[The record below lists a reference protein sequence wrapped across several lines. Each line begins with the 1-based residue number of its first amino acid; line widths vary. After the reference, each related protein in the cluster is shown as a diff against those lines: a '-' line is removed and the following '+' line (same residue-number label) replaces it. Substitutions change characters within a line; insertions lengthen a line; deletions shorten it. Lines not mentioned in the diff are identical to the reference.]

1 MHSEENHKQNER
13 KSSEWEKL
21 FANEA
26 PDKGLISK
34 ICKQLMQLNV
44 KKTKNKKNAKQPNQK
59 IST

>member
-1 MHSEENHKQNER
+1 LHSEENHKQNER

-34 ICKQLMQLNV
+34 ICKQLNV
-44 KKTKNKKNAKQPNQK
+44 TKNKKTNTKQPNQK
-59 IST
+59 ISRRSK